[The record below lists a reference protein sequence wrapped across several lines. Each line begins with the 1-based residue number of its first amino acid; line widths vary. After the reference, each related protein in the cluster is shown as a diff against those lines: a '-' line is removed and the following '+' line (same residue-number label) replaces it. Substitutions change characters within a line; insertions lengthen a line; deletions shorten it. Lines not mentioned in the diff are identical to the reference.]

1 MRIQVKIEIESP
13 ICIEIGSMSK
23 RETRIG
29 LAKGR
34 KLLRHAFWVLPTT
47 RQMDPLAKV

>member
-1 MRIQVKIEIESP
+1 MYRD
-13 ICIEIGSMSK
+13 
-23 RETRIG
+23 REHEQERKRIG